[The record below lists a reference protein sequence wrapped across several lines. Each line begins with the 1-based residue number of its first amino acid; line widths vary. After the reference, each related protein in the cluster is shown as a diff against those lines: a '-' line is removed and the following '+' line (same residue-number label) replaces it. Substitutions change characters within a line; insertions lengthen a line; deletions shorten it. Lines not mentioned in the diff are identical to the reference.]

1 MQSNLKF
8 NRHIASK
15 VNSAKKVF
23 ICIKYALNDA
33 PQPAQLLAYS
43 SLCRSILEYADVL
56 GNTRTQAV
64 QNSAI
69 RFVKSI
75 NGQHGITE
83 GRTAIGLQE
92 LKDRRKSHRFA
103 LMTKIFQRMKN
114 TVLFSAYGEIVNGRN
129 PMSLRTRAAVKGVP
143 TSVYA
148 KSHAYLL

>member
-1 MQSNLKF
+1 M
-8 NRHIASK
+8 
-15 VNSAKKVF
+15 
-23 ICIKYALNDA
+23 
-33 PQPAQLLAYS
+33 
-43 SLCRSILEYADVL
+43 L
-56 GNTRTQAV
+56 GNHADAASMQELEAV

-129 PMSLRTRAAVKGVP
+129 PMSLRTRAAVKGEP